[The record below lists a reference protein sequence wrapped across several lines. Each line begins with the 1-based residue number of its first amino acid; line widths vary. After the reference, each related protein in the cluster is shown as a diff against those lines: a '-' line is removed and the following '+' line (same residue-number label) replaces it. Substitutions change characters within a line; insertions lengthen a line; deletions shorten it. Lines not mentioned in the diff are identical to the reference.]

1 MINHLIRMLP
11 VFVIGIPVAY
21 FVLRHYFKGSVFF
34 KIGLIWVTNLLF
46 VMVNTSFASKYADV
60 YPLYLSTTIGILVTV
75 LFLAYS
81 GKMLK
86 PLKDATEKLDL
97 LSNGQL
103 NIELDLSLCKREDEI
118 GYVSNSILSM
128 QKNLKEVIGQIQ
140 SGVELLTEESET
152 ISKASKLISES
163 ANDQAA
169 SVEEISAS
177 MEEMVANIQQNT
189 ENSKRTETMSIKAS
203 ESMQKISE
211 SSIRS
216 TNAINNISEKIQV
229 INDISFQ
236 TNILALNA
244 AVEAARAGE
253 HGRGFA
259 VVAAEVRK
267 LAENS
272 KVAADEIIES
282 AGSTVE
288 LTNESANLTNELLP
302 GIAETMKL
310 VQNIA
315 ASSIEQTTGA
325 EQINNAIMLLNERAQ
340 NNSGNADDLSQS
352 SERLNIKAKELEVA
366 VKYFKL

>member
-1 MINHLIRMLP
+1 MINQFLRMLP
-11 VFVIGIPVAY
+11 VFIIGIPIAY
-21 FVLRHYFKGSVFF
+21 FVLRHYFKESVFF
-34 KIGLIWVTNLLF
+34 KIGMIWVTNLLF

-60 YPLYLSTTIGILVTV
+60 YPLYISTTVGILVTV
-75 LFLAYS
+75 FFLAYS
-81 GKMLK
+81 GRLLK

-103 NIELDLSLCKREDEI
+103 DIELDDSLCKRDDEI
-118 GYVSNSILSM
+118 GLVSNSIIAL
-128 QKNLKEVIGQIQ
+128 QKNLKDVIGQIQ
-140 SGVELLTEESET
+140 SGVELLTDESEA
-152 ISKASKLISES
+152 INKASKLISES
-163 ANDQAA
+163 ANDQASA
-169 SVEEISAS
+169 IEEISSS

-189 ENSKRTETMSIKAS
+189 ENSKRTESMSIKAA

-211 SSIRS
+211 SSTRS
-216 TNAINNISEKIQV
+216 TNAINNISEKIAV

-253 HGRGFA
+253 HGKGFA

-267 LAENS
+267 LAEHS
-272 KVAADEIIES
+272 KLAADEIIES
-282 AGSTVE
+282 ANSTVA
-288 LTNESANLTNELLP
+288 LTNESASLTNELLP
-302 GIAETMKL
+302 GISETLKL
-310 VQNIA
+310 VHNIA

-325 EQINNAIMLLNERAQ
+325 EQINNAITQLNERAQ
-340 NNSGNADDLSQS
+340 NNSSNADDLSQS